1 MKSMLIAAGI
11 LAAGTVAAAA
21 DDLAQCNKG
30 IAFIEAQIA
39 AKPADAVLKK
49 LQKALRD
56 AKRELG
62 EGEFDECLDAV
73 KDAEK
78 ATGKKA

>member
-1 MKSMLIAAGI
+1 MKSLP
-11 LAAGTVAAAA
+11 LAALALALAATGAAA
-21 DDLAQCNKG
+21 DDKGNCNKG

-39 AKPADAVLKK
+39 AKPADPVLKK

-56 AKRELG
+56 AKRELA
-62 EGEFDECLDAV
+62 EAEFDECLDAV
-73 KDAEK
+73 RDAEK